1 MSSCRWL
8 GCPLRDGALTSAR
21 PIPRRSWGVVSS
33 TTLKTPASRTA
44 IVVGCAALVASLAGP
59 AFHQPRRRE
68 QRPIRAHAAKDRCP
82 SPPEPRATT
91 RSGIPAIVATR
102 SGTLLA
108 FAEGRLASLSDAG
121 NIDLVLKRST
131 DGGCTWGPLQVVHDS
146 GPNTAG
152 NPAPVVTA
160 TGQVV
165 LLSTYNGGTAS
176 EAAIMRGEV
185 PAEQSRRVFV
195 QHSDDDGASW
205 SAPRE
210 ITAQAEAENW
220 RWYATGPGH
229 AIRLTVGTHRDRLVV
244 PANHSIAPPAGSA
257 DLGTEAKYYGGHL
270 LYSDDAGETWR
281 IGSVDDNPNGYINV
295 NESTVAELPDGRL
308 YVNARE
314 HNGSAPGNRADAYSR
329 DGGESLEL
337 PHRPQATLVAP
348 VVQGSVL
355 QLTGASNQLLFSGP
369 ADPNSRAALTL
380 RIKYRPRRDLAAGP
394 GAVRSPRRLL
404 RPGPVRP
411 RHGWR
416 ALRDGQLRG
425 ERDDHLPAGP
435 DRSASTVTAGREPPS
450 LGRGS
455 R

>member
-1 MSSCRWL
+1 M
-8 GCPLRDGALTSAR
+8 
-21 PIPRRSWGVVSS
+21 SS

-44 IVVGCAALVASLAGP
+44 IVVGCAALVASLAGASVP
-59 AFHQPRRRE
+59 SALAARAATDQGSRCEASVPFTAGTEGYNAFR
-68 QRPIRAHAAKDRCP
+68 
-82 SPPEPRATT
+82 
-91 RSGIPAIVATR
+91 IPAIVATR

-160 TGQVV
+160 TGRVV

-185 PAEQSRRVFV
+185 PAEQSRRLFV

-210 ITAQAEAENW
+210 ITAQAKAENW

-229 AIRLTVGTHRDRLVV
+229 AIRLTGGTHRNRLVV

-270 LYSDDAGETWR
+270 LYSDDAGESWR

-308 YVNARE
+308 YVNTRE

-380 RIKYRPRRDLAAGP
+380 RMSTDHGATWRPALALSGLPAAYSDLVQLAPDTVGVLYETGNFGANETITFRRVSIAQ
-394 GAVRSPRRLL
+394 L
-404 RPGPVRP
+404 RP
-411 RHGWR
+411 
-416 ALRDGQLRG
+416 
-425 ERDDHLPAGP
+425 
-435 DRSASTVTAGREPPS
+435 
-450 LGRGS
+450 
-455 R
+455 